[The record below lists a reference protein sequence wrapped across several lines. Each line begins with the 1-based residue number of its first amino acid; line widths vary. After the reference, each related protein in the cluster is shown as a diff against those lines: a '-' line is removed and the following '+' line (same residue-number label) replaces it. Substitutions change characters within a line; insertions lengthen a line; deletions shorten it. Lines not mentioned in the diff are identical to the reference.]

1 GQRRAT
7 CCGYRF
13 SCVKFCAPPRSGA
26 TLLEKPF
33 RMTQIASER
42 DPGPVE
48 CGHVCAEIPAQI
60 AGSRDRATRT
70 ILSMTSG
77 LIALWMGVQY
87 ENARNDCIHA
97 HDYSRCKCRGRKPIL
112 PGYVS

>member
-1 GQRRAT
+1 
-7 CCGYRF
+7 
-13 SCVKFCAPPRSGA
+13 
-26 TLLEKPF
+26 
-33 RMTQIASER
+33 MTQIASER
-42 DPGPVE
+42 APGARGMRTCV
-48 CGHVCAEIPAQI
+48 GRSPAQI

-87 ENARNDCIHA
+87 DNARNDRIHA
-97 HDYSRCKCRGRKPIL
+97 HDNSRRKCRSRKPIL